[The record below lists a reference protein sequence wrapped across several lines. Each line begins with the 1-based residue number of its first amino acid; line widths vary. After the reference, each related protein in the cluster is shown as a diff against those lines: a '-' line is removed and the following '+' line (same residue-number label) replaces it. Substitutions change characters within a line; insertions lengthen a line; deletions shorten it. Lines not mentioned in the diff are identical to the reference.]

1 MKTKVAR
8 VDRKIRRSVE
18 AKSIVT
24 GASSSSYMWSRV
36 YYKNISGCI
45 MVDTAV
51 LLKPISYIAWFIRDA
66 LLSGVVKSG
75 DFVESNQWTSAAFF
89 GLVMFI
95 PCSALF
101 LWMFLLVRESQDARV
116 PYWKKMQ
123 WLLRFVGTVIP
134 NQINNM
140 CIADNCEVQFLP
152 CENLW

>member
-1 MKTKVAR
+1 
-8 VDRKIRRSVE
+8 
-18 AKSIVT
+18 
-24 GASSSSYMWSRV
+24 
-36 YYKNISGCI
+36 

-75 DFVESNQWTSAAFF
+75 DFVESNRWTSAAFF

-123 WLLRFVGTVIP
+123 
-134 NQINNM
+134 
-140 CIADNCEVQFLP
+140 
-152 CENLW
+152 